1 MRGLP
6 LKFYE
11 HLWLNWAINSSQR
24 DKNYS
29 LLVSVQKKLPTAS
42 SLAIV
47 LKIYLGS
54 AVFFFISTFEFYVN
68 RIAETPFAYLK
79 SRELNS
85 RSTDKIYRVTLEILS
100 LSSFSFVNCVKEG
113 EVCHTITGKGAGPL
127 LNRYIIVVCA
137 SVDLAQFELYA
148 DTSVIPNSLYR
159 TPRAIAIIHRQYI
172 IVFNAI
178 FALFSFCLKLV

>member
-1 MRGLP
+1 MRGLS

-29 LLVSVQKKLPTAS
+29 LLVSAQKKLPTAS

-47 LKIYLGS
+47 LNLFRECS
-54 AVFFFISTFEFYVN
+54 FFFISTFEFYVN
-68 RIAETPFAYLK
+68 LIAETPFAYLK

-137 SVDLAQFELYA
+137 SVDLAQFELYV

-159 TPRAIAIIHRQYI
+159 TPRNCNYSPSIYHRFQCY
-172 IVFNAI
+172 
-178 FALFSFCLKLV
+178 FCFV